1 MQDTSSADEAAK
13 ERKRLADEELRAKL
27 KAELEAEMRAKAE
40 VEADAALQEVRAATA
55 LPQILPARL
64 TAAPR
69 RSAVGRVAVDAQDAG
84 LRRARLL

>member
-55 LPQILPARL
+55 IA
-64 TAAPR
+64 
-69 RSAVGRVAVDAQDAG
+69 
-84 LRRARLL
+84 

>member
-1 MQDTSSADEAAK
+1 MQDTSSADEATK

-55 LPQILPARL
+55 IA
-64 TAAPR
+64 
-69 RSAVGRVAVDAQDAG
+69 
-84 LRRARLL
+84 